1 MEDKYT
7 FGPDEKQILEILAT
21 FEEELQ
27 ERLQESKEEIERVKY
42 YEKFQLQGIDF
53 KNLFI
58 TTQKDV
64 DGNISYH
71 VYSGDSSNEIIS
83 IDSEGNIKMMPE
95 LEEYLGEFDLEDV
108 MQENEKE
115 EGRLKGVSEKIEPE
129 EMQEALKQTKT
140 KPKSQ
145 QQNEEIRDD
154 EESETEEIEEDLK
167 EQGQELEISSYRKIK
182 DPYVAERIPEVF
194 EQGQENGIAYSNKL
208 NRFVIISK
216 SGGQYQ
222 LNENIE
228 SSRTTWKS
236 VISIDEDGEKIEK
249 KVPHS
254 LMKIPNNDEKEI
266 AVTIG
271 QYGEVEIETVDVLP
285 CNERIARSVR
295 MQGQGQ
301 EKEESKEVRDEFKTE
316 GKEYKHKL
324 AHKTNKILQ
333 EQSENSGKEDM
344 DITEDDY
351 IPNTLMTW
359 GDLMEETGEN
369 LPTLIERYNKEMA
382 KPEVDSEKA
391 IEIIEQDYGN
401 ISHNRNRI

>member
-7 FGPDEKQILEILAT
+7 FGPDEKEILEILAT
-21 FEEELQ
+21 FEQELQ
-27 ERLQESKEEIERVKY
+27 ERLEESKTEIERVKY

-58 TTQKDV
+58 TTQKDI

-71 VYSGDSSNEIIS
+71 IYSGDSSNEIIS
-83 IDSEGNIKMMPE
+83 IDSEGNITMIPE
-95 LEEYLGEFDLEDV
+95 LEDYLGEFNLEDI
-108 MQENEKE
+108 MEENEKE

-129 EMQEALKQTKT
+129 EMQETLKEN
-140 KPKSQ
+140 KPKAE
-145 QQNEEIRDD
+145 QQNKEIKDEEEI
-154 EESETEEIEEDLK
+154 EKEEIEEDLK
-167 EQGQELEISSYRKIK
+167 EQGNDLEISSYRKIK
-182 DPYVAERIPEVF
+182 DPYVAERIPEAF
-194 EQGQENGIAYSNKL
+194 KQGQENGIAYSNKL

-216 SGGQYQ
+216 VGGQYQ
-222 LNENIE
+222 VNENIE
-228 SSRTTWKS
+228 SSKVTWKS

-254 LMKIPNNDEKEI
+254 LMRIQNNDEKEI

-301 EKEESKEVRDEFKTE
+301 EKEESKDIRDEFKTE
-316 GKEYKHKL
+316 GKEYKHEL
-324 AHKTNKILQ
+324 AHKTNKILK
-333 EQSENSGKEDM
+333 EQSENSGRDDM
-344 DITEDDY
+344 DITEEDY
-351 IPNTLMTW
+351 IPNTQMTW
-359 GDLMEETGEN
+359 GELMEETGEN

-382 KPEVDSEKA
+382 KPDVDSQKA
-391 IEIIEQDYGN
+391 VEIIEQDYGN
-401 ISHNRNRI
+401 ISHDRNRI